1 MNGPQRQVWPVVTVN
16 PGWLNRLETWLDYF
30 QTRILGQVKCPPITP
45 LLVSDPEINLS
56 ALLPGKQFGLSRPEG
71 WLKFWLPPVE

>member
-30 QTRILGQVKCPPITP
+30 QTRILGQVKRSQTAR
-45 LLVSDPEINLS
+45 LLVGNPGINLI
-56 ALLPGKQFGLSRPEG
+56 ALQPGKQFGLSCPEG